1 MRSAQ
6 FLRAF
11 LLKVLSGLSFQSNF
25 SESAERLLLLARF
38 YCLFLDD
45 LLLSRLILP
54 WLTCSASL
62 SRFFLDKEDLPLF
75 LSLFCCSSSESL
87 LTLYLL
93 RLSSSLLARVL
104 ALKVFFRSL
113 DLCEPSSLRLLLFL
127 SFLRGCAFE
136 TLSLNV
142 ESAEDFRLPFKGLD

>member
-11 LLKVLSGLSFQSNF
+11 LLKALSGLSFQSYF

-45 LLLSRLILP
+45 LLLSRPTLP
-54 WLTCSASL
+54 WLTFSASL
-62 SRFFLDKEDLPLF
+62 SRFFLDIGDLPLF
-75 LSLFCCSSSESL
+75 LSTICCSSSESL
-87 LTLYLL
+87 LTLYLS
-93 RLSSSLLARVL
+93 RLSSSLLARLL
-104 ALKVFFRSL
+104 ALKDFFRSL
-113 DLCEPSSLRLLLFL
+113 DLCVPSSLRLLLFL
-127 SFLRGCAFE
+127 SFFRGCTFE

-142 ESAEDFRLPFKGLD
+142 ESADDFRLPFKALD